1 MLAVLFGGL
10 LTGPEP
16 LAGHAPP
23 VHASVAAD
31 TRAPAADPGVARAAT
46 GKHTIASAAPAPDR
60 GERPDAVVAGAPLV
74 SWVHG
79 LNSTLPDQA
88 PTLGAT
94 VATAP
99 LSGATR
105 RVHSAH
111 TDHHPSRAPPQV

>member
-1 MLAVLFGGL
+1 MLAALFGGL
-10 LTGPEP
+10 PSGPQP
-16 LAGHAPP
+16 LAGHSAP
-23 VHASVAAD
+23 VHASAAAGVRAVTSAAD
-31 TRAPAADPGVARAAT
+31 SPTDAAGE
-46 GKHTIASAAPAPDR
+46 HTAASAVPVPDR

-99 LSGATR
+99 LPGATR
-105 RVHSAH
+105 QVHAAH
-111 TDHHPSRAPPQV
+111 TDHHPSRAPPQA